1 MKKNENIEW
10 ITYNIEWITY
20 LEPFSKQ
27 DVKKFSPLTAEEIDK
42 VLKSIDDSLKI
53 MNENLN
59 LWIDFQYVKTLYW
72 LEDYDYLDKLS
83 KKVVNAILYCKERI
97 IQILNK
103 ENDKEETLKFV
114 LRELVN
120 FYEFIELKKKEL
132 IEILNKK

>member
-1 MKKNENIEW
+1 MKKNE
-10 ITYNIEWITY
+10 NIEWITY

>member
-1 MKKNENIEW
+1 
-10 ITYNIEWITY
+10 
-20 LEPFSKQ
+20 
-27 DVKKFSPLTAEEIDK
+27 
-42 VLKSIDDSLKI
+42 

-59 LWIDFQYVKTLYW
+59 IWIDFQYVKTLYW
-72 LEDYDYLDKLS
+72 LEDYESLDKLS
-83 KKVVNAILYCKERI
+83 KKVINAILYCKERI

-132 IEILNKK
+132 MAILDKK